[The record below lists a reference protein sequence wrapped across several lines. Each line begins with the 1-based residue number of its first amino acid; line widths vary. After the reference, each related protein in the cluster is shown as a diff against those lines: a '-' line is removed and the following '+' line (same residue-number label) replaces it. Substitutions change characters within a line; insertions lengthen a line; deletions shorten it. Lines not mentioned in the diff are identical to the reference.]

1 MEWVGWR
8 SLGSLECLEKS
19 WGSSQQLFVYG
30 SCYRGARAKRRSR
43 SQLSPEAAGGRQ
55 PHACS
60 GLPPSETWS
69 LCGASFL
76 PELKKMGRYIVQ
88 LPPLHPPTRFHYGQM
103 KNDSFKTILTLT
115 IIKVYRRSHK
125 AIKVSLLQSL
135 FGYSIVRHC
144 IIKN

>member
-1 MEWVGWR
+1 MSRVKVTGVTGVSWKELGLELAAVCLWQLLSR
-8 SLGSLECLEKS
+8 STSQTPQPITAVP
-19 WGSSQQLFVYG
+19 WGS
-30 SCYRGARAKRRSR
+30 
-43 SQLSPEAAGGRQ
+43 GRQ
-55 PHACS
+55 TATR
-60 GLPPSETWS
+60 LQRPPTLRDLKS
-69 LCGASFL
+69 LWCKFPSWTEKDGEIYCPASS
-76 PELKKMGRYIVQ
+76 
-88 LPPLHPPTRFHYGQM
+88 LHPPTRFHYGQM